1 MSPDRYGHLTFM
13 SSLIVRRT
21 VIAPIVEL
29 PVSPLLRRIY
39 AARGV
44 RSVAELAKEL
54 RHLTPPTALRNI
66 GRAVDLLHTA
76 LRDRWR
82 ILIIADFDADG
93 ATGCALAVRG
103 LRALGA
109 AEVGYRVPNRFE
121 HGYGLTP
128 EIVAVAA
135 TERPDLL
142 ITVDNGISSH
152 EGARAAQ
159 ALGIKVLIT
168 DHHPP
173 GRELPP
179 AEVIV
184 NPNQPGDD
192 FPSKHLAGVGVMFYV
207 LTALR
212 ARLRETGWF
221 AERGLTE
228 PNLAQ
233 YLDLVAFGTVA
244 DVVRLDHHNRILV
257 EQGLRRIRRGQCV
270 PGIVALCEAA
280 GRNLARLSATD
291 IGYYLGPRI
300 NAAGRLED
308 MSQGIECLLGDDLD
322 AARDIA
328 HRLDE
333 INRQRGNLTAE
344 IHAQALDR
352 IEPVARDAGA
362 LPFGLCLF
370 DPGWHQ
376 GVVGIIAGR
385 LKEHLHRPVI
395 VFAPDRDGKIKGSGR
410 SVEGMHLRDALA
422 AVATEHPGLIGHFG
436 GHAMAA
442 GLSLATD
449 HFESFSQAF
458 DTEIRRRL
466 TADDLHGRL
475 LSDGELEPADFSLD
489 TAKLLREAG
498 PWGQGFPEPLF
509 DGVFEVVSHQ
519 TMKDRKT
526 LKLWLR
532 PLGTTL
538 TLEAIAFKRA
548 PDFNPGTTQVRI
560 AYRLDVNDWRGERLQ
575 LLVEH
580 LEAV

>member
-1 MSPDRYGHLTFM
+1 MPN
-13 SSLIVRRT
+13 LIVRRA
-21 VIAPIVEL
+21 VVAPGVEL
-29 PVSPLLRRIY
+29 SDSPLLSRVF
-39 AARGV
+39 AARGIG
-44 RSVAELAKEL
+44 SAIELEKEL
-54 RHLTPPTALRNI
+54 RHLTPPAALRNI

-76 LRDRWR
+76 LRERWR
-82 ILIIADFDADG
+82 ILIVADFDADG

-135 TERPDLL
+135 EARPDLL

-152 EGARAAQ
+152 EGVRAAH
-159 ALGIKVLIT
+159 ASGIKVLIT

-179 AEVIV
+179 AEAIV
-184 NPNQPGDD
+184 NPNQPGDE

-221 AERGLTE
+221 AERGLPE
-228 PNLAQ
+228 PNLAR

-257 EQGLRRIRRGQCV
+257 EQGLRRIRQGQCL

-280 GRNLARLSATD
+280 GRKPTRLSAAD
-291 IGYYLGPRI
+291 IGFYLGPRL

-308 MSQGIECLLGDDLD
+308 MSQGIECLLSDDLE
-322 AARDIA
+322 AARA
-328 HRLDE
+328 MARRLDD
-333 INRQRGNLTAE
+333 INRQRGDLTAE

-352 IEPVARDAGA
+352 IERVARDAGE

-385 LKEHLHRPVI
+385 LKERLHRPVI
-395 VFAPDRDGKIKGSGR
+395 VFAPDRDGHIKGSGR

-442 GLSLATD
+442 GLSLAVER
-449 HFESFSQAF
+449 FESFGQAF
-458 DTEIRRRL
+458 DAEIRRRL
-466 TADDLHGRL
+466 TADDLQGRL

-519 TMKDRKT
+519 VMRDGKT

-532 PLGTTL
+532 LPATPL
-538 TLEAIAFKRA
+538 TLEAVAFRRA
-548 PDFNPGTTQVRI
+548 ADFVPGTAQVRI
-560 AYRLDVNDWRGERLQ
+560 AYRLDVNEWRGERLQ

>member
-1 MSPDRYGHLTFM
+1 MPRF
-13 SSLIVRRT
+13 IVRRPT
-21 VIAPIVEL
+21 ATPIADL
-29 PVSPLLRRIY
+29 PVPPLLRRIY
-39 AARGV
+39 AARNV
-44 RSVAELAKEL
+44 SSVTELAREL
-54 RHLTPPTALRNI
+54 RHLSAPTALRNI
-66 GRAVDLLHTA
+66 KQAVDLLHTA

-82 ILIIADFDADG
+82 ILIVADFDADG
-93 ATGCALAVRG
+93 ATGCALAVRA

-135 TERPDLL
+135 EERPDLL

-152 EGARAAQ
+152 DGVRAAQ
-159 ALGIKVLIT
+159 ALGSKVLIT

-173 GRELPP
+173 GQELPP

-212 ARLRETGWF
+212 ARLREAGWF
-221 AERGLTE
+221 AQRGLVE

-257 EQGLRRIRRGQCV
+257 EQGLRRIRQGQCV
-270 PGIVALCEAA
+270 PGIVALCEVA
-280 GRNLARLSATD
+280 GRNLARLSAGD
-291 IGYYLGPRI
+291 IGYYLGPRL

-308 MSQGIECLLGDDLD
+308 MSQGIECLLSDDLD
-322 AARDIA
+322 TAREIA
-328 HRLDE
+328 RQLDE
-333 INRQRGNLTAE
+333 TNRQRGDLTSE

-352 IEPVARDAGA
+352 IEQLARDAGE

-370 DPGWHQ
+370 DSGWHQ

-385 LKEHLHRPVI
+385 LKERLHRPVI

-422 AVATEHPGLIGHFG
+422 AVATAHPGLIGHFG

-442 GLSLATD
+442 GLSLTVD
-449 HFESFSQAF
+449 HFEFFSQAF
-458 DTEIRRRL
+458 DTEIRLRL
-466 TADDLHGRL
+466 SADDLHGRL

-509 DGVFEVVSHQ
+509 DGVFEVISHQ
-519 TMKDRKT
+519 VMKDRKT

-532 PLGTTL
+532 PLETSL
-538 TLEAIAFKRA
+538 TLEAVAFKRA
-548 PDFNPGTTQVRI
+548 ADFIPGTAQVRI
-560 AYRLDVNDWRGERLQ
+560 AYHLDVNDWRGERLQ